1 MGSARASV
9 GNDRSTLAA
18 LTTNALGTRY
28 RWVVLAAGTAAAA
41 SFSAVLLGLPVL
53 APALRKEFGLTL
65 TEVGVVLA
73 SVWVGPTFTL
83 LPWGLLADRIG
94 ERLVLSIGLASMGL
108 FVGGAALL
116 GGFWGLVIL
125 FGLGSAAGAAVNSAS
140 GRAVMQW
147 FGQDERGLAL
157 GLRQASLPL
166 GGALAALTLPPIEH
180 HGGLDAALLFLAG
193 LCLGAALLG
202 AAVLRDRPHAP
213 EVEEGIPWTLRDRRL
228 WILSAGSG
236 LYLVTQVSLTAFI
249 VLFLHDV
256 RGLSIGEAAGVL
268 AVAQTIAVGLRI
280 AVGRWSDRARARIR
294 PLRIVGLA
302 IFAAMVLSVALLSV
316 PLALLLPA
324 LVVATALS
332 MTWNG
337 LSFTAAAELAG
348 VARSGAAIGFQQTAL
363 SAIGVA
369 TSPAFAVLVD
379 AVSWRA
385 GFGAAS
391 LFALGGWAL
400 LGSLAEN

>member
-1 MGSARASV
+1 M
-9 GNDRSTLAA
+9 
-18 LTTNALGTRY
+18 
-28 RWVVLAAGTAAAA
+28 
-41 SFSAVLLGLPVL
+41 L
-53 APALRKEFGLTL
+53 APALRKEFDLTL

-108 FVGGAALL
+108 FVAGAAVA
-116 GGFWGLVIL
+116 GSFWGLVLL

-157 GLRQASLPL
+157 GVRQASLPL
-166 GGALAALTLPPIEH
+166 GGALAAVTLPLIE
-180 HGGLDAALLFLAG
+180 GGEGLEAALLFLAG

-202 AAVLRDRPHAP
+202 ALVLRDPRPPVH
-213 EVEEGIPWTLRDRRL
+213 ELEEGVPWTLRDHRL
-228 WILSAGSG
+228 WILSAGSS
-236 LYLVTQVSLTAFI
+236 LYLVTQISLTSFI

-256 RGLSIGEAAGVL
+256 RGLSTGEAAGVL
-268 AVAQTIAVGLRI
+268 ALAQAIAVGLRI
-280 AVGRWSDRARARIR
+280 GVGRWSDRLQARIR
-294 PLRIVGLA
+294 PLRLVGLA
-302 IFAAMVLSVALLSV
+302 IFTSLSLSVALLSV
-316 PLALLLPA
+316 PLAFLLPA
-324 LVVATALS
+324 LVVATTLS

-337 LSFTAAAELAG
+337 LSFTAAAEMAG
-348 VARSGAAIGFQQTAL
+348 VGRSGAAIGFQQTVL

-369 TSPAFAVLVD
+369 AAPAFAVLAD

-385 GFGAAS
+385 GFGAAA
-391 LFALGGWAL
+391 LFALGGWLL
-400 LGSLAEN
+400 LGGLAED

>member
-1 MGSARASV
+1 
-9 GNDRSTLAA
+9 
-18 LTTNALGTRY
+18 
-28 RWVVLAAGTAAAA
+28 
-41 SFSAVLLGLPVL
+41 VLLGLPVL
-53 APALRKEFGLTL
+53 APALREEFDLTL

-73 SVWVGPTFTL
+73 SVWIGPTFTL
-83 LPWGLLADRIG
+83 LPWGLLADRVG
-94 ERLVLSIGLASMGL
+94 ERLVLSIGLAAMGL
-108 FVGGAALL
+108 FVAGAAVV

-166 GGALAALTLPPIEH
+166 GGALAAVTLPPIERS
-180 HGGLDAALLFLAG
+180 GGLEPALLFLGG

-202 AAVLRDRPHAP
+202 AAVLRDRPHAD

-228 WILSAGSG
+228 WILSAGSA

-256 RGLSIGEAAGVL
+256 RGLSTGAAAGVL
-268 AVAQTIAVGLRI
+268 AVAQAIAVGLRI
-280 AVGRWSDRARARIR
+280 GVGRWSDRVRARIR
-294 PLRIVGLA
+294 PLRLVGLA
-302 IFAAMVLSVALLSV
+302 IFAAMASSVALLSV
-316 PLALLLPA
+316 PLVFLIPA

-348 VARSGAAIGFQQTAL
+348 VGRSGAAIGFQQTTL
-363 SAIGVA
+363 SAVGVA
-369 TSPAFAVLVD
+369 TSPAFAALVD

-385 GFGAAS
+385 GFGAAA
-391 LFALGGWAL
+391 LFALGGWLL
-400 LGSLAEN
+400 LGGLAEDSP